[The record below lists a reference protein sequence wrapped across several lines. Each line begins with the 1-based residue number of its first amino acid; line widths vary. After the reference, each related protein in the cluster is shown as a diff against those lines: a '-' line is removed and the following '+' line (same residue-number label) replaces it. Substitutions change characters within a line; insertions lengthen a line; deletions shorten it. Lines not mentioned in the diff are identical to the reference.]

1 MSLKVGQEVMRVKII
16 RFQWEQKARYGIVE
30 GEDIFSLEGNILGKF
45 KAGKKLGK
53 MSDVKLLAPVQPN
66 LVVGLGGNYH
76 SLLAVDTSI
85 HSKPEAYLKPPSA
98 VIGHLDKIIY
108 PRIVSNV
115 HMEGEMAVIMKR
127 AARQVPEKEALDYIL
142 GYTCAN
148 DVIAHI
154 EGDRN
159 STRAKSFYTFCPLGP
174 CIATDLD
181 PDNLKITS
189 RLNGA
194 LVQNGDSTSGMVYNV
209 RKIISY
215 ITEFMELQP
224 LDVILTGTSRPP
236 TLLKPGDIVE
246 IEIGGI
252 GLLSN
257 TVTGE

>member
-1 MSLKVGQEVMRVKII
+1 MKII
-16 RFQWEQKARYGIVE
+16 RFQWQQTERYGIVD
-30 GEDIFSLEGNILGKF
+30 GEDVFSLEGEITDKF
-45 KAGKKLGK
+45 QAGKKLGK
-53 MSDVKLLAPVQPN
+53 LSEIKLLAPVQPN

-85 HSKPEAYLKPPSA
+85 HSKPEAFLKPPSA

-108 PRIVSNV
+108 PKIVKNV
-115 HMEGEMAVIMKR
+115 HMEGELAVIMKR
-127 AARQVPEKEALDYIL
+127 AARQVPESEALDYVL

-148 DVIAHI
+148 DVTAKI

-194 LVQNGDSTSGMVYNV
+194 LVQNGDSTSDMVFNV

-215 ITEFMELQP
+215 ITEFMALQP
-224 LDVILTGTSRPP
+224 LDVILTGTSRTP
-236 TLLKPGDIVE
+236 TMLKIGDVVE

-257 TVTGE
+257 TVAG

>member
-1 MSLKVGQEVMRVKII
+1 MKVKII
-16 RFQWEQKARYGIVE
+16 RFQWEQSARYGVLD
-30 GEDIFSLEGNILGKF
+30 GEEVFSLEGNILGNY

-53 MSDVKLLAPVQPN
+53 LSSVRLLAPVQPN

-85 HSKPEAYLKPPSA
+85 HSKPEAFLKPPSA
-98 VIGHLDKIIY
+98 VIGTLDSIIY
-108 PRIVSNV
+108 PKIVTNV
-115 HMEGEMAVIMKR
+115 HMEGELAVIMKR
-127 AARQVPEKEALDYIL
+127 EARQVAENEAFDYVL

-148 DVIAHI
+148 DVTAHI
-154 EGDRN
+154 EGDRS

-194 LVQNGDSTSGMVYNV
+194 LVQDGDSTSDMVFHV

-215 ITEFMELQP
+215 ITEFMALQP

-236 TLLKPGDIVE
+236 KMLKTGDVVE

-252 GLLSN
+252 GVLRN
-257 TVTGE
+257 TVSG

>member
-1 MSLKVGQEVMRVKII
+1 MSMKII
-16 RFQWEQKARYGIVE
+16 RFQEERSTRYGLVD
-30 GEDIFSLEGNILGKF
+30 GEEVFSLEGDILGKF
-45 KAGKKLGK
+45 QAGKKLGK
-53 MSDVKLLAPVQPN
+53 LSDFKLLSPVQPN

-85 HSKPEAYLKPPSA
+85 HSKPEAFLKPPSA

-108 PRIVSNV
+108 PRIVTNV
-115 HMEGEMAVIMKR
+115 HMEGELAVIIKR
-127 AARQVPEKEALDYIL
+127 EARRVPEKEALDYVL

-148 DVIAHI
+148 DVTAHI
-154 EGDRN
+154 EGDRS

-174 CIATDLD
+174 CLVTGLD

-194 LVQNGDSTSGMVYNV
+194 PVQTGDSTSDMVYNV

-215 ITEFMELQP
+215 VTEFMALQP

-236 TLLKPGDIVE
+236 KLLNIGDVVE
-246 IEIGGI
+246 IEIEGI

-257 TVTGE
+257 TVSG